1 MDNIVLPGLLGIVV
15 KIYDDLNDNN
25 MFNDNEILLK
35 NKDFI
40 NECLKWFMVFSLG
53 YLSAKNFFLTFI
65 FCIIIFT
72 DQLSVILFK
81 THTKENPYGKPYE
94 KSGLYFSIAFLIYSI
109 FYKQNELM
117 EIYNNKLIFYILL
130 YVLLWIL
137 IEDKFFNVNHQQK
150 KEDFSTKKLW
160 IRSTAIPIFGALI
173 FFNNKYNFTKAEIFN
188 PIIYYTLGYTA
199 TSVLFQIYLL
209 NTRGSDKENNKEK
222 KEIKKKK

>member
-1 MDNIVLPGLLGIVV
+1 MDNIVLPGLLGIVA
-15 KIYDDLNDNN
+15 KIYDDFNDNN

-40 NECLKWFMVFSLG
+40 NECLKGFTVFSLG

-81 THTKENPYGKPYE
+81 REEAYGMPYE
-94 KSGLYFSIAFLIYSI
+94 KSGLIFSTAFIIYSI

-137 IEDKFFNVNHQQK
+137 IEDKFLNTNPQQK

-160 IRSTAIPIFGALI
+160 IRSTAIPIFGAAI

-188 PIIYYTLGYTA
+188 PIVYYTLGYTA

-209 NTRGSDKENNKEK
+209 NTRGNDKEKQ
-222 KEIKKKK
+222 

>member
-1 MDNIVLPGLLGIVV
+1 
-15 KIYDDLNDNN
+15 
-25 MFNDNEILLK
+25 MFNDNETLLK

-40 NECLKWFMVFSLG
+40 NECLKGFTVFSLG

-81 THTKENPYGKPYE
+81 REDEPYEMPYE
-94 KSGLYFSIAFLIYSI
+94 KSGLYFSTAFLIYSI

-137 IEDKFFNVNHQQK
+137 IEDKFLNTNHQQK
-150 KEDFSTKKLW
+150 EDFSRKKLW
-160 IRSTAIPIFGALI
+160 IRFTAIPIFGALI

-188 PIIYYTLGYTA
+188 PIVYYTLGYSA

-222 KEIKKKK
+222 KEIKKKN